1 MRKPL
6 FFEGIICPLITPL
19 NEDFT
24 LDVVA
29 TEHLIRHIV
38 SGGIQ
43 GIFILGTTGEASS
56 LSYAVKRKLIE
67 ISAVTL
73 AETQLP
79 LLVGI
84 GDSSLA
90 ESVALAEFAKAN
102 GATAVVAT
110 APFYFD
116 LEPEDMQRYFLSL
129 ADQIALP
136 LYLYNYPKSTHF
148 NLVPEVVRQLQQ
160 HPNIMGIKDSSG
172 DKAYMN
178 ALIEIS
184 KETAFNVLIGPEEI
198 LTELLLQGA
207 QGGVNGGSN
216 IFPSLY
222 TQLYKATLKNDFDQ
236 REQLQ
241 KLVMQLSEGV
251 YALEGGV
258 NSYLKGIKAAA
269 AALGLCKNILSPP
282 LKAAESDIADSI
294 AATVQDIKSALK
306 KI

>member
-1 MRKPL
+1 
-6 FFEGIICPLITPL
+6 
-19 NEDFT
+19 
-24 LDVVA
+24 
-29 TEHLIRHIV
+29 
-38 SGGIQ
+38 
-43 GIFILGTTGEASS
+43 
-56 LSYAVKRKLIE
+56 
-67 ISAVTL
+67 
-73 AETQLP
+73 
-79 LLVGI
+79 
-84 GDSSLA
+84 
-90 ESVALAEFAKAN
+90 
-102 GATAVVAT
+102 
-110 APFYFD
+110 
-116 LEPEDMQRYFLSL
+116 MQRYFLSL

-216 IFPSLY
+216 MFPSLY

-294 AATVQDIKSALK
+294 ASTVQDIKSTLK